1 MQSFLAKGLVVSIL
15 VRHSNHSYMAD
26 DLETLWKRLILTEEE
41 DKRIK
46 LGSSSTKV
54 AKEIGKSFMVMKVL
68 T

>member
-1 MQSFLAKGLVVSIL
+1 
-15 VRHSNHSYMAD
+15 MAD
-26 DLETLWKRLILTEEE
+26 DLEMLWKRLILTEEE

-54 AKEIGKSFMVMKVL
+54 AKEIGKSFMVRKVL